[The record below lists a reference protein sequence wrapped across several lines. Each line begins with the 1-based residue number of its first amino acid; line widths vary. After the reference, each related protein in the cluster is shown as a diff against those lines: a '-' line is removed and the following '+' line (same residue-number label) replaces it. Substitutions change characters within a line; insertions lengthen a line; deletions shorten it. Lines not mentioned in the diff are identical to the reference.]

1 MIIHKA
7 NEWEKTKYEERRGEM
22 KVGCGIFQAV
32 CLPLFQ
38 TPLFLELMLTPGL
51 QIDLNYN
58 CVFLFL

>member
-1 MIIHKA
+1 MNGKKPSMRK
-7 NEWEKTKYEERRGEM
+7 EGGEM

-58 CVFLFL
+58 CVFSIFITL